1 MLFCR
6 VLGFGFWVVLLVDL
20 FFLLREKIVRLE
32 KKKETTDCIL
42 ISVVKYTY
50 DVWQRLPTV
59 PDRPWTIGWSPWRIR
74 ARPWFLQVLRG
85 KRGEKGGLLDS
96 GSGHFKT

>member
-1 MLFCR
+1 M
-6 VLGFGFWVVLLVDL
+6 DL

-74 ARPWFLQVLRG
+74 ARPWFFPRFCGG
-85 KRGEKGGLLDS
+85 KKVVFSILVQDTLK
-96 GSGHFKT
+96 HIAT